1 MTVTCRSLNESEVD
15 HELLWFSVSIGG
27 LLCAAAWF
35 ALGLPW
41 PVCWFHELTGRPCAT
56 CGATRA
62 AIAFFHGHLF
72 GALRWNPLAFAIY
85 CAIAAF
91 DAYAIGVLITRSR
104 RVRLSLT
111 EPEKKFARVAA
122 IALLVVN
129 WGYLMAHS
137 RMFGA

>member
-1 MTVTCRSLNESEVD
+1 MRVTCRSLNESELD
-15 HELLWFSVSIGG
+15 HELLWFSISIGA

-72 GALRWNPLAFAIY
+72 GAFRWNPLAFAIY
-85 CAIAAF
+85 CAITAF
-91 DAYAIGVLITRSR
+91 DAYALGVLITRSR
-104 RVRLSLT
+104 RLRLSLT
-111 EPEKKFARVAA
+111 GAEKKFARVGAVT
-122 IALLVVN
+122 LLVVN
-129 WGYLMAHS
+129 WAYLMAHS
-137 RMFGA
+137 RMFAV